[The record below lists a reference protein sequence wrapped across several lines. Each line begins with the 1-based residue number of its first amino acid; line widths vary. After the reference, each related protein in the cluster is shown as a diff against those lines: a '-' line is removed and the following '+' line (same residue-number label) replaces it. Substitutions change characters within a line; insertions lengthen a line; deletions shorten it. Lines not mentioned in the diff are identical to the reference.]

1 MDTIGKERNS
11 EVLKSCWSL
20 WLKYGNSSSKGLTY
34 FQFVETYHQAA
45 VQQAVSAAS
54 LGGASG
60 YASGAASGAA
70 SANGSA
76 SPETSPSKVK
86 EKDS

>member
-1 MDTIGKERNS
+1 MIHYDI
-11 EVLKSCWSL
+11 
-20 WLKYGNSSSKGLTY
+20 
-34 FQFVETYHQAA
+34 FQLVEGYHEAA

-86 EKDS
+86 EKDSWGMLDFTKRASWWETSR